1 MRLILLT
8 LISALSVVFM
18 GWMCINVAT
27 KDPNPAIFYSLIGAF
42 IVGVFTCRF
51 VLVVNESKMA
61 KYPSSKCE
69 IAVSTLS
76 FWSYASL
83 VTICERGS
91 VCTESMIQQEE
102 EEGSPRVGPS
112 AGASETV
119 VGRVDKKGLTK
130 LLSEVYRYLMIFA
143 ACMVCL
149 AHGSND
155 VANAISPLLVVL
167 GDEGIETSWA
177 YYLGG
182 AGISL
187 GLLILGYKVMETVGK
202 NVIIL
207 DFQKGYCCQF
217 ATATSIILGTNY
229 GLPLSTTH
237 CMVGSLAGIVIASK
251 LSVVKRAYNI
261 DDQSPATVTEV
272 YASGYDDV
280 AATQSEKNA
289 TSGETADKVAPVKDE
304 NSAFNKKT
312 VYKILFF
319 WALTVPVATIVS
331 YSVTA
336 LLLINAA

>member
-18 GWMCINVAT
+18 GWMCINVST
-27 KDPNPAIFYSLIGAF
+27 KDPNPAIFYGLIGAF
-42 IVGVFTCRF
+42 IVGIFTCRF

-167 GDEGIETSWA
+167 GDEGIEDSWA

-187 GLLILGYKVMETVGK
+187 GLLTLGYKVMETVGK
-202 NVIIL
+202 NVIKL

-272 YASGYDDV
+272 YASGYADV
-280 AATQSEKNA
+280 AATQSE
-289 TSGETADKVAPVKDE
+289 
-304 NSAFNKKT
+304 
-312 VYKILFF
+312 
-319 WALTVPVATIVS
+319 
-331 YSVTA
+331 
-336 LLLINAA
+336 